1 MNNNK
6 KEINELTNL
15 LKWRIDMGVNAMIEK
30 KNNFFANKE
39 TTFKAKN
46 LEEKYNV
53 DTTLEIKS
61 NDRQNKNNIKKD
73 FSKILKDCLN

>member
-1 MNNNK
+1 MNNK

-15 LKWRIDMGVNAMIEK
+15 LKWHINMGADATIEEQ
-30 KNNFFANKE
+30 NNLFSNKE

-53 DTTLEIKS
+53 DTTLDIKS
-61 NDRQNKNNIKKD
+61 NDRQNKKNINENYLN
-73 FSKILKDCLN
+73 ILKD

>member
-15 LKWRIDMGVNAMIEK
+15 LKWQIDMGVDAMIEK
-30 KNNFFANKE
+30 KNNFFLNKE
-39 TTFKAKN
+39 TNVKEKN

-53 DTTLEIKS
+53 DITLEIKS
-61 NDRQNKNNIKKD
+61 NDRQNK
-73 FSKILKDCLN
+73 KI